1 MLIPLTIIAALADY
15 EEKSALY
22 SALLI
27 KISISGRY
35 KNENNFK
42 KNNDHAVRGCHG
54 SSDGAERVCV

>member
-35 KNENNFK
+35 KNESNFK
-42 KNNDHAVRGCHG
+42 KNDDHALRGCHG
-54 SSDGAERVCV
+54 NADGAERVCV